1 MFEFFNRHTVL
12 FYVARC
18 HADLTWYLSMDT
30 LTPPANDNGVV
41 YIRARVAENPR
52 RRLRLFVS
60 PSD

>member
-18 HADLTWYLSMDT
+18 HGDLTWYLSMDT
-30 LTPPANDNGVV
+30 LTPAANDNGVV